1 MNQAE
6 NHSTIKSL
14 EALFK
19 NSLDAIVYVDTDFCV
34 VDINQPFENLFGYR
48 LEEIRGKDLDDL
60 MEQGRA
66 GTANRDATA
75 IILTGIHTDTEGI
88 RYNKAG
94 QPINV
99 LIKGIPVFIDGKISG
114 VYGIY
119 SNITERVAAEQAL
132 RNSEKELREAQQIAR
147 LGRWELDLVNNHL
160 KWTPVIFEIFE
171 VDPDKFK
178 ASYES
183 FISTIHPD
191 DRQMV
196 DQSYKQSLI
205 DRQPYNVEHRL
216 LMKDGRI
223 KWVNEICRTDFD
235 TRGQAVRSYGI
246 VQDISDSKAVS
257 EALRAELDKYQAII
271 ATTMDG
277 FWILDLKSRFLEVN
291 DAYCDMIGYSRKE
304 LLSMAVTDIEVI
316 EKPEDTYKH
325 AAKIAREGFDRFE
338 SKHRRKDG
346 QIIDLEISVS
356 YLQSG
361 DGLLIAFL
369 RDITDR
375 KIAQEQLHFLSLHDN
390 LTGVYNRNYLNQEMT
405 RLDTERQLPISI
417 IMADLNGL
425 KLINDTYGHQFGDKI
440 LSSASQ
446 VITGNCRQEDIVSR
460 WGGDE
465 FVILLPQ
472 TSTEEALNL
481 SKRIIDSCQ
490 DVSLE
495 DVPVSMALGVATKTD
510 PQQSLVDILKEAE
523 DSMYKQKLTE
533 SRSTK
538 NAVLK
543 ALLKTLEAK
552 SFETEQHT
560 RRMQQVAKQIGKI
573 INLPDTE
580 VNRLELLIT
589 LHDIGKINLSEEI
602 LTKDG
607 PLKDDEWS
615 EVRKHPETGFRIAR
629 ATEEF
634 SHVADDI
641 LAHHER
647 WDGRGYPQGLQGND
661 IPLLAR
667 ITAIADAFEVMT
679 NGRPYKKALSPDEV
693 SDEFKRCSGTQFDP
707 ELVKIFLSIREDK

>member
-1 MNQAE
+1 MKEAGNRY
-6 NHSTIKSL
+6 TLKSL

-19 NSLDAIVYVDTDFCV
+19 NSLDAIVYVDADFCV
-34 VDINQPFENLFGYR
+34 ADINQPFENLFGYR
-48 LEEIRGKDLDDL
+48 LEEIRGKDLDDV
-60 MEQGRA
+60 MEQSRA

-75 IILTGIHTDTEGI
+75 QILTGIHTDTEGV

-94 QPINV
+94 QPIDV
-99 LIKGIPVFIDGKISG
+99 LIKGIPVFIDGKITG

-119 SNITERVAAEQAL
+119 SDITMRVAAEQAL
-132 RNSEKELREAQQIAR
+132 RNSEKELREAQKIAR
-147 LGRWELDLVNNHL
+147 LGRWELDLVNDHL
-160 KWTPVIFEIFE
+160 KWTPTIFEIFE
-171 VDPDKFK
+171 VDPDKFE

-183 FISTIHPD
+183 FISTVHPE

-223 KWVNEICRTDFD
+223 KWVNEICHTDFD
-235 TRGQAVRSYGI
+235 ARGQAIRSYGI
-246 VQDISDSKAVS
+246 VQDISDRKAVS
-257 EALRAELDKYQAII
+257 EALRAELDKYQAIL

-277 FWILDLKSRFLEVN
+277 FWILDLKGRFLEVN
-291 DAYCDMIGYSRKE
+291 EAYCEMIGYTRKE
-304 LLSMAVTDIEVI
+304 LLSMSVTDIEVI

-325 AAKIAREGFDRFE
+325 AAKVARDGFDRFE
-338 SKHRRKDG
+338 SKHRRKDDR
-346 QIIDLEISVS
+346 IMDLEISVS

-390 LTGVYNRNYLNQEMT
+390 LTGVYNRNFLNQEMT
-405 RLDTERQLPISI
+405 RLDTDRQLPISI

-425 KLINDTYGHQFGDKI
+425 KLINDTYGHLFGDKI

-481 SKRIIDSCQ
+481 RKRIIDGCQ
-490 DVSLE
+490 DVSVE
-495 DVPVSMALGVATKTD
+495 DVPVSMALGVATKND
-510 PQQSLVDILKEAE
+510 PQQSLVDKLKEAE

-543 ALLKTLEAK
+543 ALLKALEAK
-552 SFETEQHT
+552 SYETEQHT
-560 RRMQQVAKQIGKI
+560 RRMQQVAKQIGEK

-602 LTKDG
+602 LTKDS
-607 PLKDDEWS
+607 PLTEDEWV
-615 EVRKHPETGFRIAR
+615 EVKKHPEVGFRIAR

-634 SHVADDI
+634 AHVADDI
-641 LAHHER
+641 LAHHEC
-647 WDGRGYPQGLQGND
+647 WDGKGYPQGLQGTE

-667 ITAIADAFEVMT
+667 ITAIADAYEVMT
-679 NGRPYKKALSPDEV
+679 NGRPYKKAFSPDEV
-693 SDEFKRCSGTQFDP
+693 SDEFQRCCGTQFDP
-707 ELVKIFLSIREDK
+707 ELVKIFLTICEEK

>member
-1 MNQAE
+1 MTKAE
-6 NHSTIKSL
+6 NRYTIKSL

-48 LEEIRGKDLDDL
+48 LEEIRGKNLDDV

-75 IILTGIHTDTEGI
+75 QILTGIHTDTEGI

-94 QPINV
+94 QPIHV
-99 LIKGIPVFIDGKISG
+99 LIKGIPVFIGGKVTG

-132 RNSEKELREAQQIAR
+132 RNSEKDLREAQQIAR
-147 LGRWELDLVNNHL
+147 LGRWELDLANNHL
-160 KWTPVIFEIFE
+160 KWTPTIFEIFE

-183 FISTIHPD
+183 FISAVHPE
-191 DRQMV
+191 DRLMV

-205 DRQPYNVEHRL
+205 DMQPYNVEHRL

-235 TRGQAVRSYGI
+235 ARGQAVRSYGI
-246 VQDISDSKAVS
+246 VQDISDRKAVS
-257 EALRAELDKYQAII
+257 EALRAELDKYQAIL

-277 FWILDLKSRFLEVN
+277 FWILDLKSRFLEAN
-291 DAYCDMIGYSRKE
+291 EAYCDMIGYSRKE
-304 LLSMAVTDIEVI
+304 LLSMSVTDIEVI
-316 EKPEDTYKH
+316 EKPEDTHKH
-325 AAKIAREGFDRFE
+325 AAKVARDGFDRFE

-346 QIIDLEISVS
+346 RIIDVEISVS
-356 YLQSG
+356 YLKSG

-369 RDITDR
+369 RDITGR
-375 KIAQEQLHFLSLHDN
+375 KIAQEQLHFMSLHDN
-390 LTGVYNRNYLNQEMT
+390 LTGVYNRNFLNQEMI

-425 KLINDTYGHQFGDKI
+425 KLVNDTYGHQFGDKI

-446 VITGNCRQEDIVSR
+446 VITGSCRHEDIVSR

-472 TSTEEALNL
+472 TSIEKAQNL
-481 SKRIIDSCQ
+481 SKRIITRCQ
-490 DVSLE
+490 NVSVE
-495 DVPVSMALGVATKTD
+495 NVPVSMALGVATKTD
-510 PQQSLVDILKEAE
+510 PQQNLADTLKEAE

-560 RRMQQVAKQIGKI
+560 RRMQQVAKQIGEKVY
-573 INLPDTE
+573 LPDTE
-580 VNRLELLIT
+580 VNRLDLLIT

-607 PLKDDEWS
+607 PLTEEEWS

-634 SHVADDI
+634 AHVADDI

-647 WDGRGYPQGLQGND
+647 WDGQGYPQGLQGTE

-679 NGRPYKKALSPDEV
+679 NGRPYKNALSPTDV

-707 ELVKIFLSIREDK
+707 ELVIIFLSIQENK